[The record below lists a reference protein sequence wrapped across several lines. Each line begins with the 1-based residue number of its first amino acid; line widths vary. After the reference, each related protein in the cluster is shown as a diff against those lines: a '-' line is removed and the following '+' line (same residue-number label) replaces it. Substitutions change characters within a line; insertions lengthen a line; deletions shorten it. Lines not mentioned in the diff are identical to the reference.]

1 MRSLFILFIL
11 TGMLGSCTKKNDT
24 IVEKVYYMAF
34 SGDTLKI
41 NLGNFGDEEGAT
53 ISQIPVHAKL
63 SRLVREFNSGS
74 IVYQYLPEYGY
85 TGTEIVGIILN
96 RGSDGASAGRKDK
109 LLISIVV
116 K

>member
-1 MRSLFILFIL
+1 
-11 TGMLGSCTKKNDT
+11 
-24 IVEKVYYMAF
+24 MAF

-85 TGTEIVGIILN
+85 TGTEIVEIVLN
-96 RGSDGASAGRKDK
+96 KGSDGASAGRKDK